1 MNRSDLWK
9 LVAVLAVTIA
19 SLVFLYPSAQFYRLP
34 TAARLEAPKDSP
46 VARLRQKAIALGLDL
61 QGGLHLE
68 LEVDQTGLSAAEA
81 ERAVDRAIT
90 VIRGRIDQ
98 FGVAEPII
106 QKQGLNR
113 IVVQLPGVTDVQ
125 RAKDLIGKTA
135 QLEFKLVI
143 TPEEGQQLFERLD
156 AALAQRVKLGQVKVD
171 TALAAKPFTS
181 HFLDVAGAAGF
192 VMDADVPAVKSMIAQ
207 VDTLVGGDTQLTW
220 GPETEG
226 TGGRRGQWLYALR
239 KEAALGGESVASAT
253 AQISQQNPGSW
264 EVALKLTP
272 RAALRFTQVTGANVG
287 RQLAIVLDG
296 VVNSAPSIRE
306 RIPSGTASISG
317 RFTADQAKDLA
328 VVLEAG
334 ALPAPV
340 HVVQEQLVGASLG
353 ADSIAAGWKAA
364 WVGTVAVVIFMLIY
378 YQLSGALAVAAL
390 LLNVLYLLACL
401 AGMLGFRA
409 TLTLPG
415 IAGIVLTIGMSV
427 DANVLILERIRE
439 EIRNGRSIRTAI
451 QMGYDRAFRTILDA
465 HVTTLISAAFL
476 GWFGSGPIRGFAIT
490 LALGLIA
497 NMFTAVLF
505 TRLVYDMIQHRRT
518 LSRLSI

>member
-9 LVAVLAVTIA
+9 LVAVLAATTL
-19 SLVFLYPSAQFYRLP
+19 SLVVLYPSLRFYQLP
-34 TAARLEAPKDSP
+34 TTERLEAPKDSP
-46 VARLRQKAIALGLDL
+46 VAKLRQKAIALGLDL

-68 LEVDQTGLSAAEA
+68 LEVDRTGMTDDQAA
-81 ERAVDRAIT
+81 RAVDRAIT

-98 FGVAEPII
+98 FGVAEPLI
-106 QKQGLNR
+106 QKQGLDR

-125 RAKDLIGKTA
+125 RAKELIGKTA
-135 QLEFKLVI
+135 QLEFKLVV
-143 TPEEGQQLFERLD
+143 TPEEGQQIFERID
-156 AALAQRVKLGQVKVD
+156 NTLAQRVKTGQVKVD
-171 TALAAKPFTS
+171 TALAAKPLTS
-181 HFLDVAGAAGF
+181 HFLEAAGAEGF
-192 VMDADVPAVKSMIAQ
+192 VMSEDVPTVKTMLAQ
-207 VDTLVGGDTQLTW
+207 VDSLVPGDVQLAW
-220 GPETEG
+220 GPEDEAS
-226 TGGRRGQWLYALR
+226 GRRGQWLYALR
-239 KEAALGGESVASAT
+239 REAALEGESVASAQQ
-253 AQISQQNPGSW
+253 QISQQHPGSW

-272 RAALRFTQVTGANVG
+272 RAATRFTQVTGANVG

-306 RIPSGTASISG
+306 RIPSGNASIEG
-317 RFTADQAKDLA
+317 RFTSDQAKDLA

-340 HVVQEQLVGASLG
+340 HVIQEQVVGASLG
-353 ADSIAAGWKAA
+353 TDSIKAGWKAA
-364 WVGTVAVVIFMLIY
+364 WVGTLAVILFMLVY
-378 YQLSGALAVAAL
+378 YQLSGGLAVAAL
-390 LLNVLYLLACL
+390 MLNVLYLLACL
-401 AGMLGFRA
+401 VGVHA

-439 EIRNGRSIRTAI
+439 ELRNGRSIRTAI

-476 GWFGSGPIRGFAIT
+476 FQFGTGPIRGFAVT
-490 LALGLIA
+490 LSLGLIA

-505 TRLVYDMIQHRRT
+505 TRLVYDLIQHKRT

>member
-1 MNRSDLWK
+1 
-9 LVAVLAVTIA
+9 
-19 SLVFLYPSAQFYRLP
+19 
-34 TAARLEAPKDSP
+34 
-46 VARLRQKAIALGLDL
+46 
-61 QGGLHLE
+61 
-68 LEVDQTGLSAAEA
+68 LEVDRTGLSEAEA
-81 ERAVDRAIT
+81 ARAVDRAIT

-98 FGVAEPII
+98 FGVAEPLI
-106 QKQGLNR
+106 QKQGLDR

-156 AALAQRVKLGQVKVD
+156 NALAQRVRLGQVKVD
-171 TALAAKPFTS
+171 TALAAKPLTS
-181 HFLDVAGAAGF
+181 HFLDIAGAQGF
-192 VMDADVPAVKSMIAQ
+192 VLSADVPTVKSMLAQ
-207 VDTLVGGDTQLTW
+207 VDTVMGADVQLAW
-220 GPETEG
+220 GPETDG

-239 KEAALGGESVASAT
+239 KEAALGGESVASAM
-253 AQISQQNPGSW
+253 ANISQQNPGSW

-272 RAALRFTQVTGANVG
+272 RAASTFTQVTGANVG

-317 RFTADQAKDLA
+317 RFTSDQAKDLA

-340 HVVQEQLVGASLG
+340 HVIHETVVGASLG
-353 ADSIAAGWKAA
+353 ADSIKAGWKAA
-364 WVGTVAVVIFMLIY
+364 WVGTLAVIVFMLVY
-378 YQLSGALAVAAL
+378 YRLSGLLAVAAL

-401 AGMLGFRA
+401 VGVHA

-439 EIRNGRSIRTAI
+439 ELRNGRTIRTAI

-476 GWFGSGPIRGFAIT
+476 FQFGTGPIRGFAVT
-490 LALGLIA
+490 LSLGLIA

-505 TRLVYDMIQHRRT
+505 TRMVYDLIQHKRT

>member
-1 MNRSDLWK
+1 MTRSDLWK
-9 LVAVLAVTIA
+9 LAAVLAATIA
-19 SLVFLYPSAQFYRLP
+19 SLIVLYPSAQFYRLP
-34 TAARLEAPKDSP
+34 AHERLEATKDTP
-46 VARLRQKAIALGLDL
+46 VAKLRQKAIALGLDL

-68 LEVDQTGLSAAEA
+68 LEVDRTGMSETEAA
-81 ERAVDRAIT
+81 RAVDRAIT

-98 FGVAEPII
+98 FGVAEPLI
-106 QKQGLNR
+106 QKQGMDR

-156 AALAQRVKLGQVKVD
+156 AALAQRVKTGQVKVD
-171 TALAAKPFTS
+171 TALAAKPLTS
-181 HFLDVAGAAGF
+181 HFLDMAGAAGF
-192 VMDADVPAVKSMIAQ
+192 VMTADVPTVKSMLAQ
-207 VDTLVGGDTQLTW
+207 VDSTLGGDVQLAW
-220 GPETEG
+220 AQESDGA
-226 TGGRRGQWLYALR
+226 GGRRGQWLYGLR
-239 KEAALGGESVASAT
+239 KEAALGGESVASAQ

-272 RAALRFTQVTGANVG
+272 RAASTFTQVTGANVG

-317 RFTADQAKDLA
+317 RFTSDQAKDLA

-340 HVVQEQLVGASLG
+340 HVIHEQVVGASLG
-353 ADSIAAGWKAA
+353 ADSIKAGWKAA
-364 WVGTVAVVIFMLIY
+364 WVGTLAVILFMLVY
-378 YQLSGALAVAAL
+378 YQLSGGLAVAAL
-390 LLNVLYLLACL
+390 MLNVLYLLACL
-401 AGMLGFRA
+401 VGVHA

-439 EIRNGRSIRTAI
+439 ELRNGRSIRTAI

-476 GWFGSGPIRGFAIT
+476 FQFGTGPIRGFAVT
-490 LALGLIA
+490 LSLGLIA

-505 TRLVYDMIQHRRT
+505 TRLVYDIIQHRRT
-518 LSRLSI
+518 LNRLSI

>member
-9 LVAVLAVTIA
+9 LLAVLTATIV
-19 SLVFLYPSAQFYRLP
+19 SLIVLYPSAQFYRLP
-34 TAARLEAPKDSP
+34 TNERLEAPKDSP

-68 LEVDQTGLSAAEA
+68 LEVDRTGMTDDEAA
-81 ERAVDRAIT
+81 RAVDRAIT

-98 FGVAEPII
+98 FGVAEPLI

-125 RAKDLIGKTA
+125 RAKELIGKTA

-143 TPEEGQQLFERLD
+143 TPEEAQQLFERID
-156 AALAQRVKLGQVKVD
+156 AALAQRVKAGQVKVD
-171 TALAAKPFTS
+171 TAFAAKPLTS
-181 HFLDVAGAAGF
+181 HFLDLSGAAGF
-192 VMDADVPAVKSMIAQ
+192 VLSPDVPTVKSLLAQ
-207 VDTLVGGDTQLTW
+207 VDTTLKASGVQLAW
-220 GPETEG
+220 APESEE
-226 TGGRRGQWLYALR
+226 GGRRGQVLYALR
-239 KEAALGGESVASAT
+239 RDAELGGESVASAT
-253 AQISQQNPGSW
+253 ANISQQNPGSW
-264 EVALKLTP
+264 EVTLKLTP
-272 RAALRFTQVTGANVG
+272 RAASRFTQVTGANVG
-287 RQLAIVLDG
+287 RQLAIVLDDI
-296 VVNSAPSIRE
+296 VDSAPRINE
-306 RIPSGTASISG
+306 RIPSGSASISG
-317 RFTADQAKDLA
+317 RFTSDQAKDLA

-340 HVVQEQLVGASLG
+340 HVVHEQVVGASLG
-353 ADSIAAGWKAA
+353 ADSIKAGWKAA
-364 WVGTVAVVIFMLIY
+364 WVGTLAVILFMLVY
-378 YQLSGALAVAAL
+378 YQLSGGLAVAAL
-390 LLNVLYLLACL
+390 MLNVLYLLACL
-401 AGMLGFRA
+401 VGVHA

-439 EIRNGRSIRTAI
+439 ELRNGRSIRTAI

-476 GWFGSGPIRGFAIT
+476 FQFGTGPIRGFAVT
-490 LALGLIA
+490 LSLGLIA

-505 TRLVYDMIQHRRT
+505 TRLVYDLIQHKRT